1 MAQELTRGAGVL
13 LAISSLPSP
22 YGIGTLGKEAFRFV
36 DLLVDMKQKYWQVLP
51 IGPTGFGDSPYQTL
65 SAFAG
70 NPYLIDLDL
79 LVDEKLLKI
88 EEIQCC
94 NWGADNASI
103 DYAAMFENRCAVLR
117 RAYER
122 FDLSNPDFVWFEAE
136 NQEWLD
142 DYALYMTLKIQ
153 QDNKPW
159 QEWPEEIKKK
169 SNRLRLQNAEKSC
182 IMTIGFGDSAN
193 TSSLNNGQNSE
204 NMQIPE
210 AYN

>member
-13 LAISSLPSP
+13 LAISCLPSP

-169 SNRLRLQNAEKSC
+169 ATGCACNIPKSVV
-182 IMTIGFGDSAN
+182 
-193 TSSLNNGQNSE
+193 
-204 NMQIPE
+204 
-210 AYN
+210 